1 MTIYC
6 TPMFSVKNN
15 GWHFH
20 INKLNATPVGRGGH
34 CKLPTFPIVL
44 KLVRYSWT
52 KLFNLKSSLLSNILP
67 DTVSRER
74 EEVVVLGSARV
85 LEK

>member
-6 TPMFSVKNN
+6 TPMFSVKSN
-15 GWHFH
+15 GRHFH
-20 INKLNATPVGRGGH
+20 ITKLNAIPVARGGQ

-44 KLVRYSWT
+44 KLVRHSWT
-52 KLFNLKSSLLSNILP
+52 KLFRLKASILSNILP
-67 DTVSRER
+67 ETVSRER
-74 EEVVVLGSARV
+74 GGSGTRV